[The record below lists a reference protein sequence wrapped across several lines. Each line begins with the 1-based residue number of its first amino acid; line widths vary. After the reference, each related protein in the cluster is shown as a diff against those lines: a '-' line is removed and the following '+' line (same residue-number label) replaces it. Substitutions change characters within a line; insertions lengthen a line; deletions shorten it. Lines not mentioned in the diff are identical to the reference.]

1 LGGSEQEF
9 EVEEI
14 VRYLSQFM
22 VLDPGDIINTG
33 TPEGVAPG
41 CPDPKPYLRAGQ
53 VVKCGVDGLGVQR

>member
-1 LGGSEQEF
+1 M
-9 EVEEI
+9 EEI

-22 VLDPGDIINTG
+22 VLDPGDSINTG

-53 VVKCGVDGLGVQR
+53 VVKCGIDGLGVQR